1 MMAGFPSSLKL
12 KSDIKVKTL
21 YHNIHVRQKNK
32 KDNKILIVE
41 LSHAKHAQ
49 RSTMGKEMW

>member
-1 MMAGFPSSLKL
+1 MMVGFPSSLNL

-21 YHNIHVRQKNK
+21 YHNFVQQKNK